1 METRKL
7 TGAEA
12 IVEGLIAHDIDT
24 VFALPGAQI
33 YGLTDALA
41 KSQDRLRTI
50 GARHEQACAYMA
62 FGYARSSG
70 KPGVFS
76 VVPGPG
82 VLNAGAAMLTAFGGN
97 EAGL

>member
-1 METRKL
+1 MEPRKL

-41 KSQDRLRTI
+41 KNRQ
-50 GARHEQACAYMA
+50 RHVHRC
-62 FGYARSSG
+62 RS
-70 KPGVFS
+70 P
-76 VVPGPG
+76 P
-82 VLNAGAAMLTAFGGN
+82 
-97 EAGL
+97 

>member
-41 KSQDRLRTI
+41 KNKVPGGPMGQSGGHTGRQIRTI
-50 GARHEQACAYMA
+50 GALQY
-62 FGYARSSG
+62 
-70 KPGVFS
+70 
-76 VVPGPG
+76 
-82 VLNAGAAMLTAFGGN
+82 N
-97 EAGL
+97 